1 VVWTALIAAVVV
13 VGAFCFISSMI
24 LRDSRKQELH
34 YADAIVVFG
43 AAQYD
48 GRPSPVFRAR
58 LDHAYQIYRQGLA
71 STIITTGGH
80 AADPRFSEGGVG
92 RDYLMRK
99 GVPDSALIAE
109 THASDTAGS
118 AARVGAIMRQKQMTS
133 CLAVSD
139 GYHMFRIRM
148 LLAHQ
153 GLQVFLAPRPDSKPK
168 SIWVKWT
175 ALIKESVSY
184 LLWRAGLHG

>member
-1 VVWTALIAAVVV
+1 
-13 VGAFCFISSMI
+13 
-24 LRDSRKQELH
+24 
-34 YADAIVVFG
+34 
-43 AAQYD
+43 
-48 GRPSPVFRAR
+48 
-58 LDHAYQIYRQGLA
+58 
-71 STIITTGGH
+71 
-80 AADPRFSEGGVG
+80 
-92 RDYLMRK
+92 MRK